1 MAALRR
7 VSQGVLQNGQI
18 FLNATKQCNVYAGVI
33 PKTHFSTFLKN
44 VYTKH
49 SSILRRKWKVLACV
63 IGTGSLG
70 TALLFDKQKY
80 VVNADFPGQSIAP
93 TKQVFS
99 KDQKSYIVLLYK
111 SIFNRGNSSWA
122 RKFRLGVRIRQALL

>member
-70 TALLFDKQKY
+70 TALLYDKQKY

-93 TKQVFS
+93 TKQVIS
-99 KDQKSYIVLLYK
+99 KDQKSYIVLLYT
-111 SIFNRGNSSWA
+111 IFNRGNSSWA

>member
-7 VSQGVLQNGQI
+7 VSQGVLQNVQI

-70 TALLFDKQKY
+70 TALLYDKQKY

>member
-1 MAALRR
+1 MTALRR

-99 KDQKSYIVLLYK
+99 KDQKSYIVLLY
-111 SIFNRGNSSWA
+111 INQYLTEEIPAGRGNS
-122 RKFRLGVRIRQALL
+122 G

>member
-1 MAALRR
+1 MAALKR

>member
-70 TALLFDKQKY
+70 TALLYDKQKY

-93 TKQVFS
+93 TKQVIS
-99 KDQKSYIVLLYK
+99 KDQKSYIVLLY
-111 SIFNRGNSSWA
+111 INQYLTGNSSWA

>member
-7 VSQGVLQNGQI
+7 FSQGVLQNGQI
-18 FLNATKQCNVYAGVI
+18 FLNATKQCNFYAGVI
-33 PKTHFSTFLKN
+33 PKTHFSTILKN
-44 VYTKH
+44 VHTKH

-63 IGTGSLG
+63 IGTGTLG

-80 VVNADFPGQSIAP
+80 VLKADFPGQYIAP

-99 KDQKSYIVLLYK
+99 SDKKYIFY
-111 SIFNRGNSSWA
+111 FNR
-122 RKFRLGVRIRQALL
+122 

>member
-122 RKFRLGVRIRQALL
+122 RKFRLGVRIRQTLL

>member
-7 VSQGVLQNGQI
+7 VSQGVLQNVQI

-70 TALLFDKQKY
+70 TALLYDKQKY

-93 TKQVFS
+93 TKQVIS
-99 KDQKSYIVLLYK
+99 KDQRSYIVLLY
-111 SIFNRGNSSWA
+111 INQYLTEEIPAGRGNS
-122 RKFRLGVRIRQALL
+122 G